1 MSRQRSLLLSSLF
14 WLPFTAATAHAQDCT
29 LTRTEFEFP
38 DARQGKVLQLAATAP
53 ASTERLGVIVLSHG
67 FSDQK
72 ESYQPLVRP
81 MACAGWLVLQP
92 NHLDSRVFPGDPRRS
107 GIWLSR
113 VEDVVHILDLLPE
126 IERRVPD
133 LHGRIDQTRIAVVG
147 HSYGAFTAQL
157 LAGVTMTLGDRQVSF
172 RDRRVRAIV
181 AIAPVGSW
189 QIFRDTAW
197 DELEIPI
204 LEVQGG
210 KDRPPPADQPRRNLV
225 PYDRSKVPGTALLL
239 LPDSG
244 HHFGDIYGRGD
255 VGAETDPRMVEAVA
269 GLVVAYLEETVK
281 DRANALDTAYR
292 EIDRRWP
299 GLAELSRK

>member
-1 MSRQRSLLLSSLF
+1 MRMRRTRFVLSLLGFLVGI
-14 WLPFTAATAHAQDCT
+14 AHAQDCA

-53 ASTERLGVIVLSHG
+53 RSDGTLGVVIFSHG

-81 MACAGWLVLQP
+81 LACAGWLVLQP
-92 NHLDSRVFPGDPRRS
+92 NHLDSRVFPGDPRRP
-107 GIWLSR
+107 GIWYSR
-113 VEDVVHILDLLPE
+113 VEDVVHLLDLLPE
-126 IERRVPD
+126 IERRAPG
-133 LHGRIDQTRIAVVG
+133 LQGRIDHTRIAVVG

-157 LAGVTMTLGDRQVSF
+157 IAGVTMTVGERQVSF

-181 AIAPVGSW
+181 AMAPVGSW
-189 QIFRDTAW
+189 QIFRETAW
-197 DELEIPI
+197 DELEIPM

-210 KDRPPPADQPRRNLV
+210 KDRTPPPDQPRRNFM
-225 PYDRSKVPGTALLL
+225 PFDRSKVPGTALLF

-269 GLVVAYLEETVK
+269 RLVVAYLDETLK
-281 DRANALDTAYR
+281 DQANALHTAYE